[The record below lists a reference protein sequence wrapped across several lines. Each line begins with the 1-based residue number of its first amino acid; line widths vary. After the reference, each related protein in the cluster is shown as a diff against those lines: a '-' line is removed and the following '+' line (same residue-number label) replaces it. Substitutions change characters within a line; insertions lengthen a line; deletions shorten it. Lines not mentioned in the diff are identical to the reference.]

1 MDALMKDV
9 IATNRNTAILG
20 MGVTGLSAARFLAS
34 MGQPFVFADSRQQP
48 PRLQEVID
56 SYPDVARFLGT
67 FEASL
72 FTNIDRVMVSP
83 GISLEEPALIAA
95 RDAGVTL
102 MGDLELFLEYANA
115 PVIAITGSNGKSTV
129 TTLVGQMAVASGLSV
144 GVGGNLGTPMLD
156 LLDDQHQLYV
166 LELSSFQLELLND
179 GRGAITTLLNISPDH
194 MDRYPSLLEYH
205 AAKHRIFRGAG
216 RVVVNRE
223 DPLTRPLLPSATAVI
238 SFGLNEPDLGDF
250 GLLQGAVNGYLAFG
264 AERLMSVTDVAIKG
278 THNIANALAAL
289 ALGHSAKLPMQAML
303 DTLKVYRGLPHRCEN
318 VGEVDGALYIDDSKG
333 TNVGATL
340 AAINGFG
347 KPGSR
352 NLILIA
358 GGQGKGQDF
367 SPLQAAASDFIKHSI
382 LFGEDATSIAEILS
396 TVVDTWVVESL
407 EAAVDQAYQLAS
419 AGDLV
424 LLSPACASFDMFA
437 GFEERGMRFQEA
449 VNQLE
454 ARNDG

>member
-194 MDRYPSLLEYH
+194 MDRYPSLLAYH

-223 DPLTRPLLPSATAVI
+223 EPLTRPLLPSATAVI

-318 VGEVDGALYIDDSKG
+318 VGEVDGVLYIDDSKG

-367 SPLQAAASDFIKHSI
+367 SPLQAAAIDFIKHSI
-382 LFGEDATSIAEILS
+382 LFGEDSTSIAEILN
-396 TVVDTWVVESL
+396 TVVDTRVVESL
-407 EAAVDQAYQLAS
+407 EAAVDQAHQLAS
-419 AGDLV
+419 VGDLV
-424 LLSPACASFDMFA
+424 LLSPGCASFDMFT

>member
-1 MDALMKDV
+1 MKDV
-9 IATNRNTAILG
+9 IATNRNIAILG
-20 MGVTGLSAARFLAS
+20 MGVTGLSAARFLTS

-223 DPLTRPLLPSATAVI
+223 DPLTRPLLPSTTAVI

-367 SPLQAAASDFIKHSI
+367 SPLQAAASDSIKHSI
-382 LFGEDATSIAEILS
+382 LFGEDATNIAEILS

-407 EAAVDQAYQLAS
+407 EAAVDQAHQLAS
-419 AGDLV
+419 VGDLV
-424 LLSPACASFDMFA
+424 LLSPGCASFDMFT